1 MADPI
6 TEAIKPEQMQKIK
19 TLGSVQLHNKD
30 TKQLILIP
38 TPSDDINDPL
48 NW

>member
-1 MADPI
+1 MTNP
-6 TEAIKPEQMQKIK
+6 TEEVISERLQKMK
-19 TLGSVQLHNKD
+19 TLGSVQLHNKE
-30 TKQLILIP
+30 TKQIILIP